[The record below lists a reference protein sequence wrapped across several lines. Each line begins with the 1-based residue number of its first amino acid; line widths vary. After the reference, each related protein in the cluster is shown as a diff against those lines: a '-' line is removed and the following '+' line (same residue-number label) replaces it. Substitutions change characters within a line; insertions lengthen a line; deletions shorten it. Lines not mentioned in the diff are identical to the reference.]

1 MPQPKKASKSKKER
15 EKNYYAA
22 RCVREGD
29 PERERERKKLARSET
44 YYGAKGENQF
54 FNRESKTHNKK
65 PASEAKK
72 KAAKPFFFLLANGTT
87 EERKKAEINI
97 RQRASTGAKSELPS
111 SFCCHTQRC
120 MSKSS
125 SCKLSRDHEAG
136 LKLTCV

>member
-15 EKNYYAA
+15 EKKITTPRDVCAKA
-22 RCVREGD
+22 TRRG
-29 PERERERKKLARSET
+29 RERERNSQEAKLTMGQKAKTSFSIANRKHTTKSQRVRQKKGSET
-44 YYGAKGENQF
+44 
-54 FNRESKTHNKK
+54 
-65 PASEAKK
+65 
-72 KAAKPFFFLLANGTT
+72 FFFLLANGTT